1 MVLSLSMPRFAKM
14 IGNISSSKLI
24 ELSLDL
30 ARSVE
35 VVVRLRNLFAARK
48 CFFSRDFDL
57 KPPLL
62 LISALSPETAGFK
75 SQGLK

>member
-1 MVLSLSMPRFAKM
+1 M
-14 IGNISSSKLI
+14 IGNISSRKLI

-30 ARSVE
+30 ARLVE
-35 VVVRLRNLFAARK
+35 VIVQLRKLFATRN

-62 LISALSPETAGFK
+62 LISVLSPETAGFK

>member
-1 MVLSLSMPRFAKM
+1 M
-14 IGNISSSKLI
+14 IGNISSRKLI

-30 ARSVE
+30 ARLVE
-35 VVVRLRNLFAARK
+35 VIVQLRKLFATRN

>member
-1 MVLSLSMPRFAKM
+1 M

-35 VVVRLRNLFAARK
+35 VIVQLRKLFATRN

-57 KPPLL
+57 KPPVL
-62 LISALSPETAGFK
+62 LIYALSPETAGFK

>member
-1 MVLSLSMPRFAKM
+1 MVSAL
-14 IGNISSSKLI
+14 
-24 ELSLDL
+24 E
-30 ARSVE
+30 VE
-35 VVVRLRNLFAARK
+35 
-48 CFFSRDFDL
+48 SRGTGSIPVADTLDFDL